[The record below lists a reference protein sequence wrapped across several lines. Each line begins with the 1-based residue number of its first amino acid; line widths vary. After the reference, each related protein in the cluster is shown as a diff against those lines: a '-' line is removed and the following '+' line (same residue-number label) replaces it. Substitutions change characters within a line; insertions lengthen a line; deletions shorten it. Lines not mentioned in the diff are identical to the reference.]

1 MVLLLVQS
9 NLQSAWILKNYIKI
23 QIDINIVVFIPRCD
37 FKSGIKFEART
48 C

>member
-9 NLQSAWILKNYIKI
+9 ILQSARILINYIKI
-23 QIDINIVVFIPRCD
+23 QIDISFIVFISRCD
-37 FKSGIKFEART
+37 FKSGIKFETRT